1 VIELDDRRAEGGEAA
16 VARPLQ
22 SEDPC
27 ELGPFRLSSRLEES
41 PAGIVYL
48 GADAEGRPVEVALL
62 TTAAAGDAAARD
74 RFRTAVAAETP
85 RTGPVP
91 RRPRPPT
98 PGEPAPVVAAL
109 VEGSAPWV
117 ATAHAEGLPGAGRF
131 LEPVLLGRGWGRRR
145 RGPQF
150 QPHWLSGPRVPA
162 VLAPEPPPPPAADDT
177 RALATAV
184 ASLAALL
191 VLLGLLLA
199 LLFACEPSQPA
210 PPPPPPT
217 PTITGQPSPPQS
229 PTPATTT
236 PAPSP
241 TRGTHP
247 PSRSPM
253 PRPTSTGG
261 DGTLNPASRHG

>member
-1 VIELDDRRAEGGEAA
+1 
-16 VARPLQ
+16 VAKPLQ
-22 SEDPC
+22 TEDPS

-41 PAGIVYL
+41 AAGIVYL
-48 GADAEGRPVEVALL
+48 GADAQGRAVEVALL
-62 TTAAAGDAAARD
+62 TTAAAADAAARD

-85 RTGPVP
+85 RTGPGRP
-91 RRPRPPT
+91 PPRPPA
-98 PGEPAPVVAAL
+98 PGEPAPVVAAR

-131 LEPVLLGRGWGRRR
+131 LDPVLLKRGWGRRR

-150 QPHWLSGPRVPA
+150 QPHWLSGPRGPA
-162 VLAPEPPPPPAADDT
+162 VLAPEPPAAPETAEDT
-177 RALATAV
+177 RSLATAV
-184 ASLAALL
+184 AALAALLALL
-191 VLLGLLLA
+191 VLLVA

-217 PTITGQPSPPQS
+217 PTLPRSS

-236 PAPSP
+236 PVP
-241 TRGTHP
+241 TPTGTRT
-247 PSRSPM
+247 PSRSPT

-261 DGTLNPASRHG
+261 DGAADPADGG